1 MVDERMEMNACPPW
15 RDPSGWSSRLDAADV
30 ARHRAVG
37 AWRNRT
43 IADDARERA
52 AATPD
57 TVCLRL
63 GEETL
68 TFAEALTRAE
78 HLAAGLWELGL
89 RPGDVLSFALPNWL
103 EALSVD
109 LAAGLLGLVINPIV
123 PIYRD
128 AEFGLI
134 LKHCRAKAIIVPET
148 FRGFDYAAMLER
160 LRPQLP
166 DLAHV
171 IVARASTPRPGMLR
185 LEDVGAAGGAVPW
198 PRQVPEAIKMVMY
211 TSGTTGM
218 PKGVLH
224 THETMAHSMAS
235 CVAYWGLG
243 SGDVVLMP
251 SPVTHVTGFAWGLE
265 QPFQHGLVSVLMERW
280 DATEA
285 VRLIDRHGVAVTVG
299 ATPFLQELVD
309 ATERAQSRLPSL
321 KVFACGGAA
330 VPPDLVA
337 RANGL
342 FANGRATRVYG
353 STEAPMIT
361 LGFVA
366 PGTERLAAVTDGRIV
381 DYDIRIVDDA
391 ERDVA
396 PGAEGEILARGPALF
411 AGYADP
417 AETAAAFTAD
427 GFFRMGDIGLVGEDN
442 SILITGRK
450 KDLIIRGGENI
461 SAKEIEDALHRH
473 PAVREAVAVSMPHQ
487 RLGETVCAYVVPQDG
502 ASPTLAD
509 LVASLAAAGLA
520 KQKFPEHL
528 VLVEDLPRTASGKVK
543 KDILRRMIAD
553 QLAATPTGS
562 ALG

>member
-1 MVDERMEMNACPPW
+1 MNAPLPW
-15 RDPSGWSSRLDAADV
+15 RDPSGWSSRLDAALV
-30 ARHRAVG
+30 GRHRSTG

-57 TVCLRL
+57 TVCLQL
-63 GEETL
+63 GEATL
-68 TFAEALTRAE
+68 TFAEALVRAE
-78 HLAAGLWELGL
+78 RLAAGLWELGL

-109 LAAGLLGLVINPIV
+109 LAAALIGLVVNPIV

-134 LKHCRAKAIIVPET
+134 LRHCRAKAIIIPAT
-148 FRGFDYAAMLER
+148 FRGFDYAAMVER
-160 LRPQLP
+160 LRPHLP
-166 DLAHV
+166 YLRHVVVAKAPAALPGTIAFEALAE
-171 IVARASTPRPGMLR
+171 S
-185 LEDVGAAGGAVPW
+185 GGPVPW

-235 CVAYWGLG
+235 CVDHWRLAE
-243 SGDVVLMP
+243 GDVVLMP

-265 QPFQHGLVSVLMERW
+265 QPFQHGLTSVLMERW
-280 DATEA
+280 NAEEA
-285 VRLIDRHGVAVTVG
+285 VGLIDRHAVAVTVG

-309 ATERAQSRLPSL
+309 AADRAGSRLPSL

-337 RANGL
+337 RANAL
-342 FANGRATRVYG
+342 FARGRATRVYG

-361 LGFVA
+361 LGFVSPDSA
-366 PGTERLAAVTDGRIV
+366 SLAAQTDGQIIDYEVRIV
-381 DYDIRIVDDA
+381 DER

-396 PGAEGEILARGPALF
+396 PGAEGEILARGPAMF
-411 AGYADP
+411 VGYADP

-427 GFFRMGDIGLVGEDN
+427 GFFRMGDIGLVGTDN

-473 PAVREAVAVSMPHQ
+473 PAVREAVAVSMPHA
-487 RLGETVCAYVVPQDG
+487 RLGETVCAYVVPKDG
-502 ASPTLAD
+502 HAPDLAE
-509 LVASLAAAGLA
+509 LVRHLEAAGLA

-528 VLVEDLPRTASGKVK
+528 ELVDDLPRTASGKVK
-543 KDILRRMIAD
+543 KDMLRRMIAD
-553 QLAATPTGS
+553 RIAATSTGS
-562 ALG
+562 PLV